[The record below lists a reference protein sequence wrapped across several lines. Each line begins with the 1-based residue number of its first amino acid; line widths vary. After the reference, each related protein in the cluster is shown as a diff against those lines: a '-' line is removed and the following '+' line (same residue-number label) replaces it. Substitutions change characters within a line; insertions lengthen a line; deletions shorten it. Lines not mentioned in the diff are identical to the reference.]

1 VGNTDQDTDAI
12 ERLYDEYGAA
22 LVLFASA
29 IAVDRAR
36 AQDAVHQVFL
46 KLIENGN
53 VAQALDKR
61 AFLFACVRNA
71 VLNDAKVRRRD
82 APVEVES
89 VWFDPPERDYAEEK
103 NLRLALNSLPDD
115 QREVVVLHLWGELT
129 FSEIAELVG
138 TSANTAASRYRYAL
152 TKLRRSMFH
161 KEGFRAQF
169 G

>member
-1 VGNTDQDTDAI
+1 MGNTDQDTDAI
-12 ERLYDEYGAA
+12 ERLYEQYGAA

-29 IAVDRAR
+29 IARDRAR

-46 KLIENGN
+46 KLIEKGN
-53 VAQALDKR
+53 VDKALDKR

-71 VLNDAKVRRRD
+71 ILNDAKVRRRD
-82 APVEVES
+82 SPVEVDS
-89 VWFDPPERDYAEEK
+89 IWFDPPERDYAEEK

-115 QREVVVLHLWGELT
+115 QREVIVLHLWGDLT
-129 FSEIAELVG
+129 FFEIGELLG

-152 TKLRRSMFH
+152 TKLRSTFH
-161 KEGFRAQF
+161 KEGSCAQF